1 MVKKENSSYVGN
13 SLLQT
18 ASSKRLGAGRFA
30 LLALKGNPKPPVKK
44 VKVPLPQKSKTK
56 GLPGPDV
63 DDGSKIS
70 DMTLS
75 VGESSLLSRP
85 ALVKEVQVTSAD
97 DIDVESSV
105 LDMSMNSGI
114 NSADFSLTKAYIP
127 PRDTADTMA
136 PTNPFRNIGTSVKT
150 NVQPRNAKAYQR
162 HPSNRTVSASLSH
175 PKGAMQKKSMVI
187 NKGITFSAPS
197 PMTLNR
203 FEVQLGQEHNA
214 PESKEYLEVQAQ
226 KQKELEKQKE
236 TRKREEKRLF

>member
-18 ASSKRLGAGRFA
+18 ARNKRLGAGRFA
-30 LLALKGNPKPPVKK
+30 LLALKGNPKPPLKK
-44 VKVPLPQKSKTK
+44 VKVPAAVPKTK
-56 GLPGPDV
+56 GSPER

-85 ALVKEVQVTSAD
+85 ALVKEVQVTD

-114 NSADFSLTKAYIP
+114 NSADFSLTKAYVP
-127 PRDTADTMA
+127 PRDVADTTA

-150 NVQPRNAKAYQR
+150 NIQPRNVKAYQK
-162 HPSNRTVSASLSH
+162 HPSNKTVCV
-175 PKGAMQKKSMVI
+175 GAVFSM
-187 NKGITFSAPS
+187 F
-197 PMTLNR
+197 
-203 FEVQLGQEHNA
+203 
-214 PESKEYLEVQAQ
+214 
-226 KQKELEKQKE
+226 
-236 TRKREEKRLF
+236 